1 MTMRNP
7 FTIHFWIV
15 LATAVAMAVTGWL
28 AEWYW
33 GVIPA
38 FMTLLGYCML
48 GYATCGKGKR

>member
-15 LATAVAMAVTGWL
+15 IVTLSAMIVTGWL
-28 AEWYW
+28 TAWYW

-38 FMTLLGYCML
+38 FTTLLGYCIY
-48 GYATCGKGKR
+48 GYATSRKGGS